1 MISVV
6 ERVKSFVGVFCL
18 DRLRSSLYYINMG
31 MKGID
36 IGVESCIACRGFSGP
51 RKKTE
56 TNINGTSLNTLR
68 NDIVVAN
75 EAFVVA

>member
-1 MISVV
+1 
-6 ERVKSFVGVFCL
+6 
-18 DRLRSSLYYINMG
+18 MG